1 MKRRK
6 REQESLTG
14 SSTVGYVFEP
24 KFEVVDKHETMIME
38 DEQVNMFDSGMS
50 GSIYLD

>member
-1 MKRRK
+1 VKRRK

-24 KFEVVDKHETMIME
+24 KFEVVDKHETIME
-38 DEQVNMFDSGMS
+38 DEQVNMFEPGMS